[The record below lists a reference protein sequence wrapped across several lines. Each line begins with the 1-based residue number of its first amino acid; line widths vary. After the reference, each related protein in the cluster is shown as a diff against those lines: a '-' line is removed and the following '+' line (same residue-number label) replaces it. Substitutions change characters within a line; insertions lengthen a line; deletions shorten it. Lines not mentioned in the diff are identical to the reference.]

1 MAELLLGKEVNG
13 ALNRRISDDVL
24 RLKEKGIVP
33 TLAILRVGENP
44 GDLAYERGAKK
55 RCEALGVECTV
66 ITFDENVLQ
75 EELLSCID
83 RINRDDTIH
92 GVLLLRPLPRHLD
105 ASVIENAVSAEKDVD
120 CMTDLSISGVFSGR
134 NIGYPPCTAQACI
147 EILDHYGIDCTGK
160 KAVVVG
166 RSLVVGKPV
175 SMMLLQKNATVT
187 ICHTR
192 TKDLSSVG
200 SVFTVESCFYA
211 ENGGAIMYSG
221 PGNNTSLPMLKL
233 DQGLYKQRGLKYSL
247 GSYTNTNST
256 LSLTDGL
263 GIRNGVTLS
272 GTGSDFWGNDCFSI
286 GSGFSFKR
294 YRHQFKGK
302 VFSVRVYSRILTQSE
317 MLFNQSVDNTRF
329 NLGLTL

>member
-13 ALNRRISDDVL
+13 ALNKRISDDVL
-24 RLKEKGIVP
+24 RLKERGIVP

-55 RCEALGVECTV
+55 RCEALGVDCTV
-66 ITFDENVLQ
+66 ISFDENVSQ

-83 RINRDDTIH
+83 NINRDDKIH

-105 ASVIENAVSAEKDVD
+105 ASVIENAVAAEKDVD

-192 TKDLSSVG
+192 TRDLSAVTKEADILIVAAGKAGVIGAEHVREGQIVIDVGINTDENGKLCGDVKFTEAEKIAGYITPVPGGVG
-200 SVFTVESCFYA
+200 SVT
-211 ENGGAIMYSG
+211 
-221 PGNNTSLPMLKL
+221 TSVL
-233 DQGLYKQRGLKYSL
+233 
-247 GSYTNTNST
+247 
-256 LSLTDGL
+256 
-263 GIRNGVTLS
+263 V
-272 GTGSDFWGNDCFSI
+272 
-286 GSGFSFKR
+286 
-294 YRHQFKGK
+294 RH
-302 VFSVRVYSRILTQSE
+302 V
-317 MLFNQSVDNTRF
+317 VDAAMRK
-329 NLGLTL
+329 

>member
-192 TKDLSSVG
+192 TKDLSSVTKDADILIVAAGKAGVIGAEHVREGQIVIDVGINTDEDGKLCGDVKFSEAEKIAGYITPVPGGVG
-200 SVFTVESCFYA
+200 SVT
-211 ENGGAIMYSG
+211 
-221 PGNNTSLPMLKL
+221 TSVL
-233 DQGLYKQRGLKYSL
+233 
-247 GSYTNTNST
+247 
-256 LSLTDGL
+256 
-263 GIRNGVTLS
+263 V
-272 GTGSDFWGNDCFSI
+272 
-286 GSGFSFKR
+286 
-294 YRHQFKGK
+294 RH
-302 VFSVRVYSRILTQSE
+302 V
-317 MLFNQSVDNTRF
+317 VDAAMRKS
-329 NLGLTL
+329 

>member
-192 TKDLSSVG
+192 TKDLSSVTKDADILIVAAGKAGVIGAEHVREGQIVIDVGINTDEDGKLCGDVKFSEAEKIAGYITPVPGGVG
-200 SVFTVESCFYA
+200 SVT
-211 ENGGAIMYSG
+211 
-221 PGNNTSLPMLKL
+221 TSVL
-233 DQGLYKQRGLKYSL
+233 
-247 GSYTNTNST
+247 
-256 LSLTDGL
+256 
-263 GIRNGVTLS
+263 V
-272 GTGSDFWGNDCFSI
+272 
-286 GSGFSFKR
+286 
-294 YRHQFKGK
+294 RHVADAAMRK
-302 VFSVRVYSRILTQSE
+302 S
-317 MLFNQSVDNTRF
+317 
-329 NLGLTL
+329 

>member
-1 MAELLLGKEVNG
+1 MAELLLGKEVNE
-13 ALNRRISDDVL
+13 ALNKRISDDVL
-24 RLKEKGIVP
+24 RLKERGIVP

-55 RCEALGVECTV
+55 RCEALGADCTV
-66 ITFDENVLQ
+66 ISFDEKVSQ

-83 RINRDDTIH
+83 NINRDDKIH

-105 ASVIENAVSAEKDVD
+105 ASVIENAVAAEKDVD

-192 TKDLSSVG
+192 TRDLSTVTKEADILIVAAGKAGVIGAEHVREGQIVIDVGINTDENGKLCGDVKFSEAEKIAGYITPVPGGVG
-200 SVFTVESCFYA
+200 SVT
-211 ENGGAIMYSG
+211 
-221 PGNNTSLPMLKL
+221 TSVL
-233 DQGLYKQRGLKYSL
+233 
-247 GSYTNTNST
+247 
-256 LSLTDGL
+256 
-263 GIRNGVTLS
+263 V
-272 GTGSDFWGNDCFSI
+272 
-286 GSGFSFKR
+286 
-294 YRHQFKGK
+294 RH
-302 VFSVRVYSRILTQSE
+302 V
-317 MLFNQSVDNTRF
+317 VDAAMRK
-329 NLGLTL
+329 